1 MAFSHRVAALAAVVA
16 IPLAIAATGFAL
28 TESPDSPAPP
38 ARVETERLALLR
50 PLGRAGERRPLPLRR
65 GRPR

>member
-28 TESPDSPAPP
+28 TESPDPPAPP
-38 ARVETERLALLR
+38 ARVETESGSPSSGPSGAPSSR
-50 PLGRAGERRPLPLRR
+50 PSSAEGE
-65 GRPR
+65 